1 MAQKYENVK
10 VKILRYNP
18 EKDKK
23 PYWQSFQ
30 LQVESDATILDI
42 LNEIHWK
49 IDGSLAYR
57 RSCRSAICG
66 SCAMKVNGENV
77 LACETPLYKYKGKTL
92 RIEPLPG
99 FLILK
104 DLVVDLEGFFEKLKR
119 VKPYLILDKPLPDK
133 EYIQSPQEFEE
144 IREAAVCILCAACT
158 SSCPSLWANDNYLG
172 PAALLKAFRFTF
184 DTRDDGA
191 VERLDIIN
199 DRNGIWRCHT
209 IFNCMEACPK
219 HIKITE
225 YLSRLKVKAVEN
237 SL

>member
-1 MAQKYENVK
+1 MEQEYVDVK

-23 PYWQSFQ
+23 PHWQVY
-30 LQVESDATILDI
+30 QVQAEADATILDI
-42 LNEIHWK
+42 LNDIHWK
-49 IDGSLAYR
+49 IDGTLAFR

-77 LACETPLYKYKGKTL
+77 LACETPLSRYKGKPL
-92 RIEPLPG
+92 KIEPLPG
-99 FLILK
+99 FPIIK
-104 DLVVDLEGFFEKLKR
+104 DLVVDLEGFFARLNR
-119 VKPYLILDKPLPDK
+119 VRPYLILDKPMPDK
-133 EYIQSPQEFEE
+133 EFNQTPEEFEL
-144 IREAAVCILCAACT
+144 IREPAVCILCAACT
-158 SSCPSLWANDNYLG
+158 SSCPSLWANDDYLG
-172 PAALLKAFRFTF
+172 PAALLKAYRFIF
-184 DTRDDGA
+184 DTRDDGGD
-191 VERLDIIN
+191 ERIDIIN

-225 YLSRLKVKAVEN
+225 YLSRLKVKSVEN